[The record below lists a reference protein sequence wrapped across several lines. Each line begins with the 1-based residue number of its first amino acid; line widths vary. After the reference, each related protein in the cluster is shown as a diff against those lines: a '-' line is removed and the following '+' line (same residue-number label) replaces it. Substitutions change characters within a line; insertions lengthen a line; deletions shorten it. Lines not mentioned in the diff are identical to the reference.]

1 MAKYL
6 VFEIKIAA
14 HLYIIKSKFKRSFDS
29 IVYSMYNCNNFIY
42 KNLAYCLK
50 FKDIIYYIYFY
61 E

>member
-14 HLYIIKSKFKRSFDS
+14 QLYIIKSKFKTSFDS
-29 IVYSMYNCNNFIY
+29 IVYSMYNCNNFDNKY
-42 KNLAYCLK
+42 LAYCLK
-50 FKDIIYYIYFY
+50 FKDFIYYIYFY